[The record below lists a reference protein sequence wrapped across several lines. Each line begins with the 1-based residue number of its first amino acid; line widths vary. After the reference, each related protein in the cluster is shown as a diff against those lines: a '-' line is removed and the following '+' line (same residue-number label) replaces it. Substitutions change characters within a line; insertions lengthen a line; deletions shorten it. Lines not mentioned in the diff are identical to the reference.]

1 MADEVNAN
9 KSGSSD
15 GSMTS
20 SLVKAESVL
29 QLALAVPVGCCVG
42 LAAGWWLDKKLHT
55 HWIVIAGML
64 VGAAGG
70 FVQIFT
76 YVARMSA
83 SDKSGKSE

>member
-1 MADEVNAN
+1 MADNVNP
-9 KSGSSD
+9 KKPGDGD

-29 QLALAVPVGCCVG
+29 QLAMAVPVGCCVG

-64 VGAAGG
+64 LGAAGG

-83 SDKSGKSE
+83 SNKSGTDE

>member
-1 MADEVNAN
+1 MADDVKPNEPGN
-9 KSGSSD
+9 GD
-15 GSMTS
+15 GSMAS

-64 VGAAGG
+64 LGAAGG

-83 SDKSGKSE
+83 SNKSGKGE